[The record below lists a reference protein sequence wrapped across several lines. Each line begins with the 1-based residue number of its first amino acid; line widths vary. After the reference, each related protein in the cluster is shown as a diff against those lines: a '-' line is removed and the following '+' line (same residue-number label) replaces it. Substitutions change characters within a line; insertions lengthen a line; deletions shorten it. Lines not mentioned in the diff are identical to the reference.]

1 MVNHP
6 GGEESGSGVFGFFQ
20 SDLQSPFPV
29 QLDLKKVALFGISLT
44 THFYPSPD
52 PQQKY
57 QPATEATPQ
66 ESLGDR
72 ARSPSP
78 TLYNT
83 TIIIFTTIGRRN
95 KTRVVALRD
104 PATSDP
110 LVRRHA
116 APKER
121 SHTHAHTH
129 AEPLQCGEAAFYQ
142 SHRRASERI
151 DRRYHHGALSF
162 LRTFFITCITDTSFF
177 TID

>member
-6 GGEESGSGVFGFFQ
+6 GGGESGSGVFGFFQ
-20 SDLQSPFPV
+20 SDLQTPFPV

-72 ARSPSP
+72 ARSPAE
-78 TLYNT
+78 LCT
-83 TIIIFTTIGRRN
+83 TPLSSFLRPGRRN

-104 PATSDP
+104 PATMVSP
-110 LVRRHA
+110 SATTRR
-116 APKER
+116 PKGTV
-121 SHTHAHTH
+121 THPRAHS

-142 SHRRASERI
+142 SRRASDRI
-151 DRRYHHGALSF
+151 HRRYHHGALSF
-162 LRTFFITCITDTSFF
+162 LRTFFITCITHTSFF

>member
-6 GGEESGSGVFGFFQ
+6 GGEESGSGVLVFFQ
-20 SDLQSPFPV
+20 SDLQPPFPV

-44 THFYPSPD
+44 TTHFHPSPD

-66 ESLGDR
+66 KSLV
-72 ARSPSP
+72 
-78 TLYNT
+78 T
-83 TIIIFTTIGRRN
+83 TYEITHRLCTTPLSSFLRPGRRN
-95 KTRVVALRD
+95 KKSVVALRD
-104 PATSDP
+104 PATDP
-110 LVRRHA
+110 LARRHA

-142 SHRRASERI
+142 SRRASDRI
-151 DRRYHHGALSF
+151 HRRYHHGALSF
-162 LRTFFITCITDTSFF
+162 LRTFFITCITHTSFF